1 MLIDV
6 GGHTV
11 GVTHCSVIK
20 NRLYNFNNT
29 GSTDPT
35 MQPALA
41 FFLKLKCPQ
50 TSTVDN
56 TVDLDQ
62 GGSSLVIVGEPT
74 SEIVDNSFYKQIV
87 FRRGVLG
94 IDQALALNQL
104 TKDTVNKVAFSS
116 NDYFLTKFHQAM
128 VKLGAV
134 EVLTGTQGEIRKSC
148 RAVNTS

>member
-11 GVTHCSVIK
+11 GVAHCSFIK

-29 GSTDPT
+29 GSTDLT
-35 MQPALA
+35 MQTELA
-41 FFLKLKCPQ
+41 VFLKLKCPH
-50 TSTVDN
+50 TSTVEN

-62 GGSSLVIVGEPT
+62 GGSSLVIKGEPT

-87 FRRGVLG
+87 IRRGVLG
-94 IDQALALNQL
+94 IDQALALNKL
-104 TKDTVNKVAFSS
+104 TKDTVNKVAISS
-116 NDYFLTKFHQAM
+116 NDYFLTKFQQAM

-148 RAVNTS
+148 RAINKS

>member
-11 GVTHCSVIK
+11 GVTHCSFIK

-35 MQPALA
+35 MQTELA
-41 FFLKLKCPQ
+41 VFLKLKCPR
-50 TSTVDN
+50 TSTIDN

-62 GGSSLVIVGEPT
+62 GGSSSVIVGEPT

-87 FRRGVLG
+87 IRRGVLG
-94 IDQALALNQL
+94 IDRALAFNKL
-104 TKDTVNKVAFSS
+104 TKHTVNKVAISS
-116 NDYFLTKFHQAM
+116 NDYFLTKFQHAM

-148 RAVNTS
+148 RAINKS

>member
-1 MLIDV
+1 
-6 GGHTV
+6 
-11 GVTHCSVIK
+11 
-20 NRLYNFNNT
+20 
-29 GSTDPT
+29 
-35 MQPALA
+35 MQPGLA

-62 GGSSLVIVGEPT
+62 GGSSAGLLGQPT

-104 TKDTVNKVAFSS
+104 TKDTVNKVAISS
-116 NDYFLTKFHQAM
+116 NDYFLTKFQQAM

-134 EVLTGTQGEIRKSC
+134 EVLTDTQGEIRKTC
-148 RAVNTS
+148 RATN